1 MDQNT
6 QETTERIN
14 IRSNLILIS
23 INKGKQKRLIDNI
36 VLSLLDI
43 NVIYD
48 IQTLT
53 SNQ

>member
-1 MDQNT
+1 MDRNT
-6 QETTERIN
+6 QDTTKGIN